1 MYGRGEWAVQTGQE
15 GDLWG
20 KNVWI
25 WLWWWWHKS
34 TYNEMAG
41 QHTHTHTHPC
51 YMWTQWRLHAVCG
64 LYQRQLPAINIL
76 LQVVQDNTTGDS
88 WVGVCGI
95 ALYYFCSFL
104 WHYNY
109 FKLKKCKK
117 KISHGYE
124 QFLTALIKSYS
135 TETCYI
141 TFLHEQDKHHR
152 HLTKLRIY
160 KGLRSY
166 LWVKLCKVI
175 SLFREV

>member
-1 MYGRGEWAVQTGQE
+1 
-15 GDLWG
+15 
-20 KNVWI
+20 
-25 WLWWWWHKS
+25 
-34 TYNEMAG
+34 MAEKHTHT
-41 QHTHTHTHPC
+41 HTHTHTHPC

-64 LYQRQLPAINIL
+64 LCQRHQYVPAISIL
-76 LQVVQDNTTGDS
+76 LQVVQDSTTGDS

-95 ALYYFCSFL
+95 TLYYFCSFL

-109 FKLKKCKK
+109 FKIKNCRK

-124 QFLTALIKSYS
+124 QFLIALIKSYS

-141 TFLHEQDKHHR
+141 TFWHEQDKHHR

-166 LWVKLCKVI
+166 LWVKLRKVI

>member
-1 MYGRGEWAVQTGQE
+1 MEGESELYRQGRKEIFEVKMSGFDCGG
-15 GDLWG
+15 GDINLHTMRWQG
-20 KNVWI
+20 N
-25 WLWWWWHKS
+25 
-34 TYNEMAG
+34 T
-41 QHTHTHTHPC
+41 HTHTHTHPC

-76 LQVVQDNTTGDS
+76 LRVVQDNTTGDS

-109 FKLKKCKK
+109 FKLKNCKK